1 LVALAARI
9 ATALR
14 LGDENPSKFTASELD
29 ARRRTLYAIGVLD
42 THASLDR
49 GTIPI
54 LPASA
59 FQAPPLN
66 VDDSDC
72 NSEPRAGFSSGP
84 VITDT
89 THSMMT
95 YQAMLCQRKMY
106 DLSRDGLN
114 TWTKRK
120 QLVVDFG
127 AHVDELVEQISK
139 SRVPAHILIATSG
152 RKIHRSLEL
161 LLRRPP
167 YRQSTGSVP
176 LWDDFDTM
184 LAATE
189 VLELHLEVPSL
200 ELKPWVWKNWVQ
212 WHALAVLLAELLTR
226 PSDTLAD
233 RAFEVAS
240 KAYRYYAG
248 IVADSQSGM
257 LWKPIA
263 RLMRRVQNTRH
274 VAGVS
279 SQNSNTFQQSPGIY
293 SHGTLT
299 GGPFSDDFLS
309 FGSPAQS
316 FYQQAAGQVQH
327 ASDNLNLEPEP
338 HPYST
343 WDEFLED
350 IIDTSAWS

>member
-1 LVALAARI
+1 VALAARI

-14 LGDENPSKFTASELD
+14 LGDEDPLRFTPAELD
-29 ARRRTLYAIGVLD
+29 ARRRLLYAIGVLD
-42 THASLDR
+42 THAALDR
-49 GTIPI
+49 GTIPV

-59 FQAPPLN
+59 FRAPPLD
-66 VDDSDC
+66 VDDSDS
-72 NSEPRAGFSSGP
+72 NAEGGTRFASGP
-84 VITDT
+84 VITDM

-106 DLSRDGLN
+106 DLSKDGLN
-114 TWTKRK
+114 TWTERK

-127 AHVDELVEQISK
+127 THVDELAEQIGQ
-139 SRVPAHILIATSG
+139 SRVPVHILIVTSG

-176 LWDDFDTM
+176 MWDDFDTM

-226 PSDTLAD
+226 PSDPLAD

-240 KAYRYYAG
+240 NAYRYYAG

-257 LWKPIA
+257 LWKPIV
-263 RLMRRVQNTRH
+263 RLMRRVQDTRH
-274 VAGVS
+274 AAAVL
-279 SQNSNTFQQSPGIY
+279 SQASAASQHSLAHHAITSV
-293 SHGTLT
+293 T
-299 GGPFSDDFLS
+299 FSDDLQILGILGKS
-309 FGSPAQS
+309 IEH
-316 FYQQAAGQVQH
+316 QAAGQVEH
-327 ASDNLNLEPEP
+327 GIDDFNIESGL
-338 HPYST
+338 HPSSI